1 MKLENFFSGKSFRK
15 TRKIDSFFRFLSSSN
30 HPRLSSIS
38 NMSSTDIINTVPA
51 ADAAAPKEKKPNLA
65 AKFAKFMQ
73 FGFFFVSSVKDAG
86 LLDEAASKELLER
99 LCVFSSVDEQKAFY
113 EGWLSSAKESNKTL
127 RKTVA
132 AWRKANLPPKP
143 KVPRAKKEVDPD
155 APKKERKPRAK
166 KTGSNDLINELASLT
181 AQEPVPTPDASLTTE
196 VAVKKPRK
204 PRAKKVVDVIPP
216 TVAITTKPSLARSRL
231 SKPSAPVPTPTL
243 PDEDDDDLDV
253 REFVFDGK
261 QFLLDDNTGN
271 LFDPISH
278 EHIGHFDSNNN
289 IIYSL

>member
-1 MKLENFFSGKSFRK
+1 
-15 TRKIDSFFRFLSSSN
+15 
-30 HPRLSSIS
+30 
-38 NMSSTDIINTVPA
+38 MSSTDVVNTVPVA
-51 ADAAAPKEKKPNLA
+51 VAAPKEKKPNLP

-73 FGFFFVSSVKDAG
+73 FGFFFVSSVKDSG

-99 LCVFSSVDEQKAFY
+99 LCVFSSVDDQKAFY
-113 EGWLSSAKESNKTL
+113 EGWLGSAKESNKVL

-143 KVPRAKKEVDPD
+143 KVPRVKKDVDPN

-181 AQEPVPTPDASLTTE
+181 AQDPVAAPAASLTTE

-204 PRAKKVVDVIPP
+204 PRAKKDADPIPP
-216 TVAITTKPSLARSRL
+216 PVTVDQTTLKKTSKKTSL
-231 SKPSAPVPTPTL
+231 KGTPL
-243 PDEDDDDLDV
+243 PLPEPQPDNDDQLDV

-261 QFLLDDNTGN
+261 TFLLDDHSGN
-271 LFDPISH
+271 VFDLDSH
-278 EHIGHFDSNNN
+278 EHLGHFDSHNNRL
-289 IIYSL
+289 ILL

>member
-1 MKLENFFSGKSFRK
+1 
-15 TRKIDSFFRFLSSSN
+15 
-30 HPRLSSIS
+30 
-38 NMSSTDIINTVPA
+38 MSSTVVVNTVPVA
-51 ADAAAPKEKKPNLA
+51 VAAPKEKKPNLP

-99 LCVFSSVDEQKAFY
+99 LCVFSSVDDQKAFY
-113 EGWLSSAKESNKTL
+113 EGWLGSAKESNKTL

-143 KVPRAKKEVDPD
+143 KVPRTKKEVDPNS
-155 APKKERKPRAK
+155 PKKERKPRAK

-181 AQEPVPTPDASLTTE
+181 AQEPVTAPPAVSLTTE

-204 PRAKKVVDVIPP
+204 PRAKKDADPIPP
-216 TVAITTKPSLARSRL
+216 PVTTK
-231 SKPSAPVPTPTL
+231 KPSKKLSNKPSTPTTSPTL
-243 PDEDDDDLDV
+243 PDLDDDELDV

-261 QFLLDDNTGN
+261 LFLLDDNTGN

-278 EHIGHFDSNNN
+278 LHIGLFDSNKNT
-289 IIYSL
+289 IFSL

>member
-1 MKLENFFSGKSFRK
+1 MKLENFFFGKKFSKNPEKLILFF
-15 TRKIDSFFRFLSSSN
+15 DSY
-30 HPRLSSIS
+30 HPQITPDNPSIS
-38 NMSSTDIINTVPA
+38 NMSSTDLVNTVPVA
-51 ADAAAPKEKKPNLA
+51 NATTNVANATTKEKKPNLP

-86 LLDEAASKELLER
+86 LLDEAASRELFDR
-99 LCVFSSVDEQKAFY
+99 LCLFSSVDEQKAFY
-113 EGWLSSAKESNKTL
+113 EGWLTSAKESNKVL

-143 KVPRAKKEVDPD
+143 KTPRVKKEVDPD

-181 AQEPVPTPDASLTTE
+181 VSDTPPPHLTTE

-204 PRAKKVVDVIPP
+204 PRAKKDVDVIPP
-216 TVAITTKPSLARSRL
+216 PDVQKPSK
-231 SKPSAPVPTPTL
+231 KPILKVSTPPPPTE
-243 PDEDDDDLDV
+243 PDNDDELDV

-261 QFLLDDNTGN
+261 TFLLDDHSGN
-271 LFDPISH
+271 IFDLHSH
-278 EHIGHFDSNNN
+278 EHLGHFDSNLNRL
-289 IIYSL
+289 ILL

>member
-1 MKLENFFSGKSFRK
+1 VKLENFFLGKSFQK
-15 TRKIDSFFRFLSSSN
+15 NRKIDSFFRFLSSSN

-38 NMSSTDIINTVPA
+38 NMSSTDVVNTVPVA
-51 ADAAAPKEKKPNLA
+51 NATNNVADAAPKEKKPNLP

-86 LLDEAASKELLER
+86 LLDEAASRELFDR
-99 LCVFSSVDEQKAFY
+99 LCVFSSVDEQKTFY
-113 EGWLSSAKESNKTL
+113 EGWLSSAKESNKVL

-143 KVPRAKKEVDPD
+143 KVPRVKKDVDPN

-181 AQEPVPTPDASLTTE
+181 VSDTPPPPPPADLTTE

-204 PRAKKVVDVIPP
+204 PRAKKDADVIPP
-216 TVAITTKPSLARSRL
+216 PDIKKS
-231 SKPSAPVPTPTL
+231 SKKTIPKVPLPEPVP
-243 PDEDDDDLDV
+243 DNDDDLDV

-261 QFLLDDNTGN
+261 TFLLDDHSGN
-271 LFDPISH
+271 IFDLDSH
-278 EHIGHFDSNNN
+278 EHLGHFDSNLNRL
-289 IIYSL
+289 ILL

>member
-1 MKLENFFSGKSFRK
+1 
-15 TRKIDSFFRFLSSSN
+15 
-30 HPRLSSIS
+30 
-38 NMSSTDIINTVPA
+38 MSSADVVNSVPVA
-51 ADAAAPKEKKPNLA
+51 VAEPKEKKPNLP

-86 LLDEAASKELLER
+86 LLDEAASKELFER

-113 EGWLSSAKESNKTL
+113 EGWLSSAKESNKVL

-132 AWRKANLPPKP
+132 VWRKANLPPKP
-143 KVPRAKKEVDPD
+143 KVPRAKKEIDPN

-181 AQEPVPTPDASLTTE
+181 VSEPPPTPTPLTTE

-204 PRAKKVVDVIPP
+204 PRAKKDADPAPVDPKP
-216 TVAITTKPSLARSRL
+216 TKKPAKKTSKKPSNL
-231 SKPSAPVPTPTL
+231 PSTP
-243 PDEDDDDLDV
+243 PDELDDDLDV

-261 QFLLDDNTGN
+261 TFLLDDHSGN
-271 LFDPISH
+271 VFDLLSH
-278 EHIGHFDSNNN
+278 EHLGHFDSNLNRL
-289 IIYSL
+289 SLL

>member
-1 MKLENFFSGKSFRK
+1 
-15 TRKIDSFFRFLSSSN
+15 
-30 HPRLSSIS
+30 
-38 NMSSTDIINTVPA
+38 MSSADVVNTLSV
-51 ADAAAPKEKKPNLA
+51 ADATSPVALAAPKEKKPNLP

-86 LLDEAASKELLER
+86 LLDEAASKELFER

-113 EGWLSSAKESNKTL
+113 EGWLSSAKESNKVL

-143 KVPRAKKEVDPD
+143 KVPRAKKDIDPN

-181 AQEPVPTPDASLTTE
+181 VSEPEPAPLPTPLTTE

-204 PRAKKVVDVIPP
+204 PRAKKDADIIPP
-216 TVAITTKPSLARSRL
+216 PD
-231 SKPSAPVPTPTL
+231 SKPADSKPAKKTSKKSSNPPSTS
-243 PDEDDDDLDV
+243 PDELDDHLDV

-261 QFLLDDNTGN
+261 TFLLDDHSGN
-271 LFDPISH
+271 VFDLLSH
-278 EHIGHFDSNNN
+278 EHLGHFDSNSNR
-289 IIYSL
+289 LLLL

>member
-1 MKLENFFSGKSFRK
+1 
-15 TRKIDSFFRFLSSSN
+15 
-30 HPRLSSIS
+30 
-38 NMSSTDIINTVPA
+38 MSSTDVVNTVPVA
-51 ADAAAPKEKKPNLA
+51 VAAPKEKKPNLP

-99 LCVFSSVDEQKAFY
+99 LCVFSSVDDQKAFY
-113 EGWLSSAKESNKTL
+113 EGWIGSAKESNKTL

-143 KVPRAKKEVDPD
+143 KVPRAKKEVDPN

-181 AQEPVPTPDASLTTE
+181 AQDPVAATPAASLTTE

-204 PRAKKVVDVIPP
+204 PRAKKDLDVIPP
-216 TVAITTKPSLARSRL
+216 PVNVDQTTLKKTSKKNSL
-231 SKPSAPVPTPTL
+231 KAPQPL
-243 PDEDDDDLDV
+243 PEPDNDDDLDV

-261 QFLLDDNTGN
+261 HFLLDDNTGN

-278 EHIGHFDSNNN
+278 EHIGHFDSHNNK
-289 IIYSL
+289 IFSL